1 MASTLRA
8 TRRSARAGSRRP
20 AKTLAPP
27 AGRAPESSVAAYR
40 ELRDAITG
48 GRFQPNE
55 RLVEADLAR
64 MLGAGRT
71 AVRAAL
77 VRLDQEGLV
86 NREPNRGAR
95 VRLVSDR
102 EALEIEEVRVS
113 LEQLLVRRAAMNV
126 TPADLRDLRQSLDA
140 MRERVAQGDPL
151 GYSELNARFH
161 QRIWAI
167 SNNQT
172 ARRLVA
178 NLKSQ
183 SIRFQYRT
191 ILRPGR
197 TEESLEEHEAIWAAL
212 AAGDPDAAEAAMRT
226 HLSQVVSTLKWSI
239 ESQTRPASW
248 LPG

>member
-1 MASTLRA
+1 MSSTHSATRRPA
-8 TRRSARAGSRRP
+8 RSGTRRSAVIAVQ
-20 AKTLAPP
+20 P
-27 AGRAPESSVAAYR
+27 AGDGLESGVAAYR
-40 ELRDAITG
+40 QLREAISG

-55 RLVEADLAR
+55 RLIEADLAR
-64 MLGAGRT
+64 MLQVGRT

-86 NREPNRGAR
+86 SREPHRGAR
-95 VRLVSDR
+95 VRLVSER

-113 LEQLLVRRAAMNV
+113 LEQLLVRRAATNV
-126 TPADLRDLRQSLDA
+126 TPADLVKLRQSIDA

-161 QRIWAI
+161 QQIWDI

-172 ARRLVA
+172 ARRLLA

-197 TEESLEEHEAIWAAL
+197 TEESLEEHEAILAAL
-212 AAGDPDAAEAAMRT
+212 TAGDADGAEAAMRT

-239 ESQTRPASW
+239 ESQTRPPSW